1 VLLGDPSARKLT
13 LAILLDDVS
22 AASDDLRQNLLD
34 AAEVILRLT
43 GAGAMVGPAKCHL
56 GIEEGRH
63 LGDWWSSGGQF
74 RPPPGRTAALL
85 EMTHEQL
92 AGSGRA

>member
-1 VLLGDPSARKLT
+1 MLLGDPSARKLT

-43 GAGAMVGPAKCHL
+43 MVGPAKCHL

-63 LGDWWSSGGQF
+63 LGDWWTSGG
-74 RPPPGRTAALL
+74 
-85 EMTHEQL
+85 
-92 AGSGRA
+92 